1 MSKYKLSLKQ
11 LVPSIDWVSRY
22 KKRALKTDLFAG
34 LTVSIMLIPQGMA
47 YAYLAGL
54 PPIYGLYGGLFPLL
68 VYALLGTSRHLSV
81 GPVAVTSL
89 LVIAGIGGLAE
100 PMTPE
105 YIELVLICGL
115 MVGVFQIIM
124 AILRLGFSINFLSH
138 PVIAG
143 FTSAAAVIV
152 SINQLKDILGFSIP
166 RLKHTYQTLFY
177 AVENISQTN
186 LITISMVAVSVTICL
201 ILKKI
206 NRAIP
211 GMLIVVIIGTIAT
224 WFWGLNN
231 LGVDIVKDIPQ
242 GLPAFKTYSFDLE
255 TFRLLLPVAIT
266 ITLICMVESIGIGK
280 AIEAKHNF
288 YKVRPNQELLA
299 LGLAKAIGAFFQAM
313 PSSGSF
319 GRSALNHEM
328 KARTPLSSLIA
339 AGVIALTLFVFTPAL
354 YFLPKCILASI
365 IVLAVISLFDL
376 KEALYLYKTHRR
388 DFWNMTI
395 TFFVTLVIGIEEG
408 VLTGVALSI
417 IKMLMRSA
425 RPHIAILGKVPGT
438 SIYRNISRYDD
449 VEQIE
454 NILVLRFDD
463 QLYFGN
469 VAHFKESIKD
479 LINESGHRYK
489 FMLIDA
495 SGIHDIDSEG
505 VRALKEINYFLSKQK
520 IKLGI
525 SGVIGPV
532 RDMLYQSGFNDV
544 IGKSNYFL
552 HIDDAINYYQ
562 GKVSHVK
569 EYIQRATQTNMPPL
583 GTER

>member
-1 MSKYKLSLKQ
+1 
-11 LVPSIDWVSRY
+11 
-22 KKRALKTDLFAG
+22 
-34 LTVSIMLIPQGMA
+34 MLIPQGMA

-68 VYALLGTSRHLSV
+68 VYAFLGTSRHLSV

-89 LVIAGIGGLAE
+89 LIIAGIGGLAE
-100 PMTPE
+100 PMSPE
-105 YIELVLICGL
+105 YIQLVLMCGL
-115 MVGVFQIIM
+115 MVGVFQIAM

-152 SINQLKDILGFSIP
+152 SINQLKDIFGFSIP
-166 RLKHTYQTLFY
+166 RMKHSYQTLLY
-177 AVENISQTN
+177 AFENLDQTN
-186 LITISMVAVSVTICL
+186 LITISMVAISVTICL
-201 ILKKI
+201 VLKKI

-211 GMLIVVIIGTIAT
+211 GMLIVVVIGTVST
-224 WFWGLNN
+224 WFWGLNEI
-231 LGVDIVKDIPQ
+231 GVDIVKDIPQ
-242 GLPAFKTYSFDLE
+242 GLPPFKTYAFNLE
-255 TFRLLLPVAIT
+255 TFKLLLPTAIT

-288 YKVRPNQELLA
+288 YKIRPNQELLA
-299 LGLAKAIGAFFQAM
+299 LGLGKAIGAFFQAM

-339 AGVIALTLFVFTPAL
+339 AGVVALTLFVFTPAL
-354 YFLPKCILASI
+354 YYLPKCILASI

-376 KEALYLYKTHRR
+376 KEAIYLHKTHRQ
-388 DFWNMTI
+388 DFWNMII
-395 TFFVTLVIGIEEG
+395 TFAVTLIIGIEEG

-438 SIYRNISRYDD
+438 AIYRNVNRYDD
-449 VEQIE
+449 VEQID

-469 VAHFKESIKD
+469 VAHFKDNIKE
-479 LINESGHRYK
+479 LINKSEGKYK
-489 FMLIDA
+489 FLLLDA

-505 VRALKEINYFLSKQK
+505 VRALREINHFLNKQK
-520 IKLGI
+520 VKLGL

-532 RDMLYQSGFNDV
+532 RDMLYQSGFNEV
-544 IGKSNYFL
+544 LGKSNYFL
-552 HIDDAINYYQ
+552 HIDDAIKYYQ

-569 EYIQRATQTNMPPL
+569 EYIQRATQTNLPPA
-583 GTER
+583 GSER